1 MIKTFYHLF
10 LTWLHLGK
18 KIIINTEELKNALL
32 CFFKNQKSH
41 LMNYKHIILATA
53 FLYMLGSCNKN
64 KTNIT
69 EIVDYQSF
77 LNNDSEKLILASE
90 KELTFWSEKLDKS
103 PNQYPYLAKIASA
116 NSLLFD
122 ITGKVDYLIQTEN
135 KLTLANEKTN
145 YNNAG
150 YLRSLARNYISQH
163 RFKEALNLL
172 KKAEKNGEK
181 LVFTQKMLFDV
192 HLELGNYKD
201 AQEYL
206 ALFKNFKDFDYL
218 IRLSKWNDHDGNLDA
233 AIRFMENATFIAET
247 SGNTNLVQWSYT
259 NLADFYGHANRIE
272 ESYEFYLKALEL
284 NPSDAYAKKG
294 IAWIVYS
301 HERNPMEAL
310 RILDSIT
317 KNYHSPDYFLLKSE
331 IEEYMGNQEN
341 KRTNIEQYLALV
353 SNENYGAMYNKYKTV
368 LYLEEFNNKD
378 AAFNIAKE
386 EIKQRPTPQSYD
398 LLAWS
403 YFNNNDPK
411 KALEVVNKYIL
422 DKTFEPEIQYHM
434 AEIYKAN
441 GMGKSAMKIK
451 SELLGS
457 VYELGPIMEQKINN
471 L

>member
-1 MIKTFYHLF
+1 MKFI
-10 LTWLHLGK
+10 
-18 KIIINTEELKNALL
+18 
-32 CFFKNQKSH
+32 
-41 LMNYKHIILATA
+41 HIILAVA
-53 FLYMLGSCNKN
+53 ILYMLNSCNNTKA
-64 KTNIT
+64 NIT
-69 EIVDYQSF
+69 KIDDYQSF
-77 LNNDSEKLILASE
+77 LNNNSEEVKSSSK
-90 KELTFWSEKLDKS
+90 KELVFWSDKLDKS
-103 PNQYPYLAKIASA
+103 PNQYPYLAKIAAA
-116 NSLLFD
+116 NSVLFD

-145 YNNAG
+145 YTNAG
-150 YLRSLARNYISQH
+150 YLRALARNYISQH
-163 RFKEALNLL
+163 RFEEALNLL

-192 HLELGNYKD
+192 HLELGNYND

-206 ALFKNFKDFDYL
+206 SRFKNFKDFDYL
-218 IRLSKWNDHDGNLDA
+218 IRLSKWNDHEGNLDA
-233 AIRFMENATFIAET
+233 AIRFMENATHIAEST
-247 SGNTNLVQWSYT
+247 NNTRLMQWSYT

-272 ESYEFYLKALEL
+272 DSYKHYLKALQL
-284 NPSDAYAKKG
+284 DPNDAYARKG

-301 HERNPMEAL
+301 HERNPKEAL

-331 IEEYMGNQEN
+331 IEEFMGNQEN
-341 KRTNIEQYLALV
+341 KKKDLEQYLALIN
-353 SNENYGAMYNKYKTV
+353 NEKYGVMYNKYKTV
-368 LYLEEFNNKD
+368 LYLEELNKNE
-378 AAFNIAKE
+378 AAFNIAKQ

-403 YFNNNDPK
+403 YFNDNEPE
-411 KALEVVNKYIL
+411 KALEIVNKFIQG
-422 DKTFEPEIQYHM
+422 KTFEPVIQYHM

-457 VYELGPIMEQKINN
+457 LYELGPIMGLKINR

>member
-1 MIKTFYHLF
+1 
-10 LTWLHLGK
+10 
-18 KIIINTEELKNALL
+18 
-32 CFFKNQKSH
+32 
-41 LMNYKHIILATA
+41 
-53 FLYMLGSCNKN
+53 MLGSCNHT

-69 EIVDYQSF
+69 TNNDYELF
-77 LNNDSEKLILASE
+77 LNNDSENLKSSSQ
-90 KELTFWSEKLDKS
+90 KELAFWSEKLDRS
-103 PNQYPYLAKIASA
+103 PNQYPYLVKMAFA
-116 NSLLFD
+116 NAALFE

-145 YNNAG
+145 FNNAG

-172 KKAEKNGEK
+172 KKAENNGEK

-192 HLELGNYKD
+192 HLELGNYKE
-201 AQEYL
+201 AQDYL

-218 IRLSKWNDHDGNLDA
+218 IRLSKWNDHNGNLDA

-247 SGNTNLVQWSYT
+247 TGNTNLVQWSYT

-272 ESYEFYLKALEL
+272 DSYEFYLKALEL
-284 NPSDAYAKKG
+284 NPNDAYAKKG

-301 HERNPMEAL
+301 HERNPTEAL

-317 KNYHSPDYFLLKSE
+317 KNFHSPDYFLLKAE

-341 KRTNIEQYLALV
+341 KRSNIEQYLSLV

-368 LYLEEFNNKD
+368 LYLEELNKND
-378 AAFNIAKE
+378 AAFSIANE
-386 EIKQRPTPQSYD
+386 EIKERPTPQSYD

-403 YFNNNDPK
+403 YYNDNEPE
-411 KALEVVNKYIL
+411 KALEVVNKYIQ

-434 AEIYKAN
+434 AEIFKAN